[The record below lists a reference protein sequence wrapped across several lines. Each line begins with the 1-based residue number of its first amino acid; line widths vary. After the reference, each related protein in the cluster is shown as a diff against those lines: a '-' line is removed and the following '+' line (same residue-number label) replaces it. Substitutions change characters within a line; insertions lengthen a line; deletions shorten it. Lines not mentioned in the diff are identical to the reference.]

1 MTAGETVYLVAR
13 REIRERLRSKMF
25 VVSTV
30 LLLLVVAASTIAN
43 GAINTKTTYRIVA
56 TANVP
61 QLRTALKQ
69 TAAPFD
75 ASVRLRVAAPPA
87 AREQLAAK
95 KADVVLDV
103 RRDRLV
109 FRERVNAKLAAIADT
124 AVRVVRGHVPAKA
137 ELTVAT
143 LRPAKAEPGDA
154 ETVVA
159 VVGSMLVLLALAVY
173 GQWVVV
179 GVVEEK
185 SNRVVELILAA
196 ARPRHLLA
204 GKLIGIGLLGLAQ
217 LALVA
222 GLSTLL
228 LALGVF
234 DAPKNLGWSL
244 ALVIPWFA
252 LGFALYAVLL
262 AAAGALASSQ
272 QDASSAAQPIML
284 ILSAA
289 YFASYITIAAD
300 ADSTAA
306 SVLTV
311 FPLTAPL
318 VLPARQ
324 ALVGVPLW
332 QHALA
337 IALVLAAIDT
347 LIHLAGRIY
356 TRGLLARN
364 PRFTLASAWR
374 LIH

>member
-1 MTAGETVYLVAR
+1 
-13 REIRERLRSKMF
+13 
-25 VVSTV
+25 
-30 LLLLVVAASTIAN
+30 
-43 GAINTKTTYRIVA
+43 
-56 TANVP
+56 
-61 QLRTALKQ
+61 
-69 TAAPFD
+69 
-75 ASVRLRVAAPPA
+75 
-87 AREQLAAK
+87 
-95 KADVVLDV
+95 
-103 RRDRLV
+103 
-109 FRERVNAKLAAIADT
+109 
-124 AVRVVRGHVPAKA
+124 
-137 ELTVAT
+137 
-143 LRPAKAEPGDA
+143 
-154 ETVVA
+154 
-159 VVGSMLVLLALAVY
+159 
-173 GQWVVV
+173 
-179 GVVEEK
+179 
-185 SNRVVELILAA
+185 
-196 ARPRHLLA
+196 
-204 GKLIGIGLLGLAQ
+204 
-217 LALVA
+217 
-222 GLSTLL
+222 
-228 LALGVF
+228 
-234 DAPKNLGWSL
+234 
-244 ALVIPWFA
+244 
-252 LGFALYAVLL
+252 L

>member
-1 MTAGETVYLVAR
+1 MTARRTIYLVAR

-25 VVSTV
+25 LVSTA
-30 LLLLVVAASTIAN
+30 LLLLLVAASTIAN
-43 GAINTKTTYRIVA
+43 GAIDTTTTYRIVA

-61 QLRTALKQ
+61 HLAQALKQ

-75 ASVRLRVAAPPA
+75 ASVRLRVATPAA
-87 AREQLAAK
+87 AREQLATK
-95 KADVVLDV
+95 KTDAVLDV
-103 RRDRLV
+103 RHDRLL
-109 FRERVNAKLAAIADT
+109 FREHVNTRLAAIADT

-137 ELTVAT
+137 ELAVAT
-143 LRPAKAEPGDA
+143 LRPAKAEPGNA
-154 ETVVA
+154 ETLVA
-159 VVGSMLVLLALAVY
+159 IVGSMLVLLALAVY

-217 LALVA
+217 LVLVA
-222 GLSTLL
+222 GLAAVL

-234 DAPKNLGWSL
+234 DAPKSLGWSL

-272 QDASSAAQPIML
+272 QDASGAAQPIML

-300 ADSTAA
+300 ADSTTA

-324 ALVGVPLW
+324 ALAGVPLW

-337 IALVLAAIDT
+337 VALVLAAIYG

-356 TRGLLARN
+356 SRGLLASN